1 MYLQSSCTVWE
12 KWKCSILQIVFHQ
25 PAKECPP
32 PFHIPRMDIFV
43 NNQLKHTIK
52 KMNWNAEQCGTTKC
66 KWSQAMSKYKNYAP
80 TPAKKSFIFF
90 HITVIQCPAVTSIH
104 DYISTKAGGGGG
116 MHDSC
121 FKKKKKREEIR
132 IRKKIKKRKDTLHLI
147 KEKILCI

>member
-12 KWKCSILQIVFHQ
+12 KWKCSIPQIVFHQ

-43 NNQLKHTIK
+43 NNQLKHNK

-66 KWSQAMSKYKNYAP
+66 KWSQAMSKYKNYDS
-80 TPAKKSFIFF
+80 KKKF
-90 HITVIQCPAVTSIH
+90 HFLSHHCYPMSCSCFHTWLYIYKKRGQCMIVA
-104 DYISTKAGGGGG
+104 
-116 MHDSC
+116 
-121 FKKKKKREEIR
+121 FKKKRREEIR
-132 IRKKIKKRKDTLHLI
+132 IRKKIKKRKDNLHLI